1 MPIFISTGSGNQSD
15 KKVFGE
21 IARKY
26 RKQLK
31 FETTIVADS
40 ALYSEPNLKL
50 IKGMSWVTRVPLS
63 IKEAKEIV
71 SNLSDEKF
79 TKSELKGYSYQE
91 IENNYAGIKQ
101 RWLVVESQPRK
112 ESDLKKIEQKINKES
127 QLLSQKLVSLSKKD
141 FESKVEANLR
151 LETISSK
158 LKYHL
163 ISQIEIIEKY
173 EKKQQKKYQVAA
185 KFQLDESKIIA
196 LKRKAGRFIIATN
209 KLNSDS
215 FSSDEILG
223 KYKEQQAPER
233 GFAFLKDPERNPRH
247 SWTVLY
253 LSYLWIAENYLFRD
267 CP

>member
-1 MPIFISTGSGNQSD
+1 M
-15 KKVFGE
+15 
-21 IARKY
+21 
-26 RKQLK
+26 
-31 FETTIVADS
+31 
-40 ALYSEPNLKL
+40 
-50 IKGMSWVTRVPLS
+50 KGMSWVTRVPLS

-71 SNLSDEKF
+71 SNLSDEEF

-112 ESDLKKIEQKINKES
+112 ESDLKKLEQKINKES
-127 QLLSQKLVSLSKKD
+127 QMLSQKLASLSKKY
-141 FESKVEANLR
+141 FETLVEANLR
-151 LETISSK
+151 LQTISSK

-163 ISQIEIIEKY
+163 ISQIEITEKS

-185 KFQLDESKIIA
+185 KFQPDESKIIS

-223 KYKEQQAPER
+223 KYKEQQA
-233 GFAFLKDPERNPRH
+233 
-247 SWTVLY
+247 
-253 LSYLWIAENYLFRD
+253 LF
-267 CP
+267 